1 MKLIPQCS
9 NSPFPSS
16 PKPLHQSEAWCTT
29 IHMKMSLICKWMKSH
44 FHMKGWAPR
53 LALRKRFKEIRK
65 WPIENLYSYCGCRTG
80 TSLQLRL
87 MWGIFSNVN
96 NIIFLLNFPHEPP
109 LQASSSPIPN
119 MAYWSVHGT
128 RNHYQSP
135 AVDIIIVLCSW
146 KTLYSHSTSHR
157 TQVYKWELWNCR
169 DNHTN

>member
-1 MKLIPQCS
+1 
-9 NSPFPSS
+9 
-16 PKPLHQSEAWCTT
+16 
-29 IHMKMSLICKWMKSH
+29 MKMSLICMWMKSR

-65 WPIENLYSYCGCRTG
+65 WPIEKLYSYYRCRTG

-96 NIIFLLNFPHEPP
+96 NIIIFLLNFPHEPP

-128 RNHYQSP
+128 VIQYQGP

-146 KTLYSHSTSHR
+146 QTLYSHSASHS
-157 TQVYKWELWNCR
+157 TQVYNWELRNCR